1 MSTVSQEHEC
11 QRCGYEHGYHEF
23 QTRTGEEYFM
33 CRRCGHQIQY
43 VIDNWE
49 DSKYKSGKKKGQKR
63 KNWKPKYRTETIVPV
78 ASYTIKTKDALGRQ
92 LGPVPTDEDLVNF
105 RENVKERS
113 DELSLAKITYL
124 CAEGKNIGK
133 WVQEDLLKN
142 KVTLLKQ

>member
-1 MSTVSQEHEC
+1 MGTVSQEQEC

-33 CRRCGHQIQY
+33 CRRCGHQVQY

-49 DSKYKSGKKKGQKR
+49 DSKYKSGKKKGQER

-78 ASYTIKTKDALGRQ
+78 ASYSIKSKDALGRQ
-92 LGPVPTDEDLVNF
+92 LGPVPTDEDLANF
-105 RENVKERS
+105 RQNVKERS
-113 DELSLAKITYL
+113 DELQLAKITYL

-133 WVQEDLLKN
+133 WVEEDLLKN
-142 KVTLLKQ
+142 KVKLLK

>member
-1 MSTVSQEHEC
+1 MGTVSQEQEC

-33 CRRCGHQIQY
+33 CRRCGHQVQY

-49 DSKYKSGKKKGQKR
+49 DSKYKSGKKKGQER

-78 ASYTIKTKDALGRQ
+78 ASYSIKSKDALGRQ
-92 LGPVPTDEDLVNF
+92 LGPVPTDEDLANF
-105 RENVKERS
+105 RQNVKERS
-113 DELSLAKITYL
+113 DELQLAKITYL

-133 WVQEDLLKN
+133 WVEEDLLEN
-142 KVTLLKQ
+142 KVKLLK

>member
-1 MSTVSQEHEC
+1 MGTVSQEQEC

-33 CRRCGHQIQY
+33 CRRCGHQVQY

-78 ASYTIKTKDALGRQ
+78 ASYSIKSKNALGRQ
-92 LGPVPTDEDLVNF
+92 LGPVPTDEDLANF
-105 RENVKERS
+105 RQNVKERS
-113 DELSLAKITYL
+113 DELQLAKITYL

-133 WVQEDLLKN
+133 WVEEDLLKN
-142 KVTLLKQ
+142 KVKLLK